1 MPVKSGRSIR
11 RFRRSRFSPITP
23 AGLDAG
29 AVFIYPAGFKVFVGG
44 DDAGIA
50 AVETAAPTEEESCY
64 CMAPYQKTPE
74 ELEHRRE

>member
-1 MPVKSGRSIR
+1 MLVKSGRSIC
-11 RFRRSRFSPITP
+11 RFGEVDFPPITP

-29 AVFIYPAGFKVFVGG
+29 AVFICPAGFKVFAGG